1 MLVAVLEERNKI
13 LADNIRQACTAAA
26 ANWEGGSRSSASALL
41 ANDDRS
47 SANDDRGCEG
57 STVVSVL
64 GMAHVQGVARLLHCA
79 PVGNTE

>member
-26 ANWEGGSRSSASALL
+26 ANWEGGSRNTTPAASVA
-41 ANDDRS
+41 S
-47 SANDDRGCEG
+47 DDRGCEG

-79 PVGNTE
+79 PVGKAEA

>member
-26 ANWEGGSRSSASALL
+26 ANWEGGSRNSASVA
-41 ANDDRS
+41 DVDTV
-47 SANDDRGCEG
+47 CEG
-57 STVVSVL
+57 FTVVSVL

-79 PVGNTE
+79 PVGNAEA

>member
-26 ANWEGGSRSSASALL
+26 ANWEGGSRSSASV
-41 ANDDRS
+41 
-47 SANDDRGCEG
+47 ANDDRGCEG

-79 PVGNTE
+79 PVGKAE

>member
-26 ANWEGGSRSSASALL
+26 ANWEGGSRSSASVV
-41 ANDDRS
+41 
-47 SANDDRGCEG
+47 NDDRGCEG

-79 PVGNTE
+79 PVGKAE

>member
-26 ANWEGGSRSSASALL
+26 ANWEGGSRSSAS
-41 ANDDRS
+41 S
-47 SANDDRGCEG
+47 DDRGCEG

-79 PVGNTE
+79 PVGKAE